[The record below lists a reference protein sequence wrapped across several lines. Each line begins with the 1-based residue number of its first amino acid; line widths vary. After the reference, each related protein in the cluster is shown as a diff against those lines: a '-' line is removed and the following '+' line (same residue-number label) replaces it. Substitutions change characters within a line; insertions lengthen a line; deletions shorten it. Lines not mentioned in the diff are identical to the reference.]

1 MREGKKKKKKS
12 QVLPTSSIQTGFRKK
27 KKKKKKSWVKSQFP
41 KSMTYVE
48 FEQQGVYS
56 CLKKH
61 PNTGQEATGVHSPR
75 HRGRLR
81 CYGNHQATF
90 SPFP

>member
-1 MREGKKKKKKS
+1 MREGKKKKKK
-12 QVLPTSSIQTGFRKK
+12 PSITNFLHSDWFQKEK
-27 KKKKKKSWVKSQFP
+27 EKKKKSWVKSQFP